1 VGTQINDII
10 MSTVQQ
16 PRRGATRRVLKA
28 AGLALG
34 AVLVSSQVQGAYAA
48 DGDPTAVSSCFNYV
62 DEVNSEANGGLC
74 ACKIGYS
81 DIQGAGASSPASS
94 PPKDCK
100 YCAPGYYLKT
110 PKSTTLDN
118 TGVGAVCGEIDQ
130 TKLHSTT
137 VNAAPKGAEVADVKN
152 QNVAQAPTSAND
164 GNFCAAGHYGTATSF
179 DGTGCTAC
187 PFGGSS
193 VAGSSLVTMCIPDC
207 SSLTVAKDSDGTTPL
222 SAGDGIQLVTSPSTG
237 KLDDCETAP
246 GYYLKVK
253 ATDADT
259 TGALEI
265 HKTPANFYAP
275 GQQNIVHGTAYPMP
289 ASANMVADTSPNALV
304 IACPFGGVSD
314 AASSAVTDCDP
325 DCSETNTNSG
335 AVADGFG
342 TCQCAANYYGSFPV
356 DATGGTS
363 AAASTGCTA
372 CPAGGT
378 STAGTAS
385 SSGCTAPPPTTADSA
400 GATTPIAVAL
410 ATAAAVPL
418 LL

>member
-1 VGTQINDII
+1 MVTQINDII
-10 MSTVQQ
+10 MPTVQQ

-34 AVLVSSQVQGAYAA
+34 AVLVSSQAQGVYAA
-48 DGDPTAVSSCFNYV
+48 DAVATAASTCFTMNPNG
-62 DEVNSEANGGLC
+62 EVNSADNAGQC
-74 ACKIGYS
+74 SCKIGYS
-81 DIQGAGASSPASS
+81 DVQGAGPSLPVTS
-94 PPKDCK
+94 PPKDCR

-110 PKSTTLDN
+110 PRSDTNFN
-118 TGVGAVCGEIDQ
+118 TGEGAVCGEIDQ
-130 TKLHSTT
+130 TKLHSTST
-137 VNAAPKGAEVADVKN
+137 APPADVKTTGS
-152 QNVAQAPTSAND
+152 AQAPSNTKND
-164 GNFCAAGHYGTATSF
+164 CAAGHYGAATSF
-179 DGTGCTAC
+179 DGAGCTAC

-193 VAGSSLVTMCIPDC
+193 DAGSSAVTGCTPDC
-207 SSLTVAKDSDGTTPL
+207 SSLTVAKDSDGITPL

-246 GYYLKVK
+246 GYYLYLQ
-253 ATDADT
+253 ANDADT
-259 TGALEI
+259 AGPLQI
-265 HKTPANFYAP
+265 HKAPANFYAP
-275 GQQNIVHGTAYPMP
+275 GQQNVVTGANYFMM
-289 ASANMVADTSPNALV
+289 ASANMVADSSPNALV
-304 IACPFGGVSD
+304 SACPFGGVSD

-325 DCSETNTNSG
+325 DCSETNADSG

-356 DATGGTS
+356 DAMGGTS
-363 AAASTGCTA
+363 AAASAGCTA
-372 CPAGGT
+372 CPAGTVSTEGT
-378 STAGTAS
+378 TA

>member
-1 VGTQINDII
+1 

-34 AVLVSSQVQGAYAA
+34 AVLVSSQAQGAYAA
-48 DGDPTAVSSCFNYV
+48 DGAATALSTCPGAF
-62 DEVNSEANGGLC
+62 DEVNSELNGGLC
-74 ACKIGYS
+74 GCKLGYS
-81 DIQGAGASSPASS
+81 DNQGAGASSPAASAT
-94 PPKDCK
+94 PFDCR

-110 PKSTTLDN
+110 ASLGD
-118 TGVGAVCGEIDQ
+118 GSVCGEIDQ

-137 VNAAPKGAEVADVKN
+137 VNTVPPADVKTSAL
-152 QNVAQAPTSAND
+152 AQAPTSAQD
-164 GNFCAAGHYGTATSF
+164 GDFCAAGHYGTATSF

-193 VAGSSLVTMCIPDC
+193 DAGSSAVTGCTPDC

-246 GYYLKVK
+246 GYYLIWR
-253 ATDADT
+253 ATDANT
-259 TGALEI
+259 AGGLEI
-265 HKTPANFYAP
+265 HKAPANLYAP
-275 GQQNIVHGTAYPMP
+275 GQQNVVNGDNYPQM
-289 ASANMVADTSPNALV
+289 ASANMDTSENPLV
-304 IACPFGGVSD
+304 SACPFGGVSE

-325 DCSETNTNSG
+325 DCSETNADSG

-342 TCQCAANYYGSFPV
+342 TCQCAANYYGSPE
-356 DATGGTS
+356 DATGGTLAVAS
-363 AAASTGCTA
+363 AGCTA

>member
-1 VGTQINDII
+1 MGTQINDII
-10 MSTVQQ
+10 MPTVQQ

-48 DGDPTAVSSCFNYV
+48 DGAATAASTCGGAGH
-62 DEVNSEANGGLC
+62 VNSELNGDGNC
-74 ACKIGYS
+74 QCKLGYS
-81 DIQGAGASSPASS
+81 DRQAQAATVPSTVYPEL
-94 PPKDCK
+94 DCR
-100 YCAPGYYLKT
+100 YCTPGYYLKT
-110 PKSTTLDN
+110 RRTDTLSN
-118 TGVGAVCGEIDQ
+118 TGFGAVCGEIDQ

-137 VNAAPKGAEVADVKN
+137 VPPADIKN
-152 QNVAQAPTSAND
+152 LGSAQAPTSAND
-164 GNFCAAGHYGTATSF
+164 GNFCAAGHYGTATGF

-187 PFGGSS
+187 PVGGSS
-193 VAGSSLVTMCIPDC
+193 AAGSSAVTGCVPDC
-207 SSLTVAKDSDGTTPL
+207 SSLTVAKDSDGITTL

-246 GYYLKVK
+246 GYYLYLQ
-253 ATDADT
+253 ANDADT
-259 TGALEI
+259 AGPLQI
-265 HKTPANFYAP
+265 HKAPANFYAP
-275 GQQNIVHGTAYPMP
+275 GQQNVVTGANYFMM
-289 ASANMVADTSPNALV
+289 ASANMVADSSPNALV
-304 IACPFGGVSD
+304 SACPFGGVSD

-325 DCSETNTNSG
+325 DCSETNADSG
-335 AVADGFG
+335 AVADGLG
-342 TCQCAANYYGSFPV
+342 MCQCAANYYGSFPV
-356 DATGGTS
+356 DAMGGTS
-363 AAASTGCTA
+363 AAASAGCTA

>member
-1 VGTQINDII
+1 
-10 MSTVQQ
+10 
-16 PRRGATRRVLKA
+16 
-28 AGLALG
+28 
-34 AVLVSSQVQGAYAA
+34 
-48 DGDPTAVSSCFNYV
+48 
-62 DEVNSEANGGLC
+62 VNSEVYDGRC
-74 ACKIGYS
+74 ECRIGYS
-81 DIQGAGASSPASS
+81 DNQGAVASSPSLTTVL
-94 PPKDCK
+94 DCK

-110 PKSTTLDN
+110 RRTDTLSN
-118 TGVGAVCGEIDQ
+118 TGIGAVCAEIDQ

-137 VNAAPKGAEVADVKN
+137 VNAAPKGAEVADVKTLGS
-152 QNVAQAPTSAND
+152 AQAPTSAND
-164 GNFCAAGHYGTATSF
+164 GNFCAAGHYGTATGF

-187 PFGGSS
+187 PVGGSS

-222 SAGDGIQLVTSPSTG
+222 SAGVGIQLVTSPSTG

-246 GYYLKVK
+246 GYYLHVQ

-259 TGALEI
+259 AGSLEI

-275 GQQNIVHGTAYPMP
+275 GQQNVVHGIAYPEP
-289 ASANMVADTSPNALV
+289 ASANMMADTSPNALV
-304 IACPFGGVSD
+304 IACPFGGASEP
-314 AASSAVTDCDP
+314 ASSVVTDCDP
-325 DCSETNTNSG
+325 DCSETNADSG
-335 AVADGFG
+335 AVADGLG
-342 TCQCAANYYGSFPV
+342 MCQCAANYYGSFPV
-356 DATGGTS
+356 DAMGGTLD
-363 AAASTGCTA
+363 AASAGCTA

-385 SSGCTAPPPTTADSA
+385 SSGCTAPPPTTAASPTTADSA

>member
-1 VGTQINDII
+1 MGTQINDII
-10 MSTVQQ
+10 MPTVQQ

-34 AVLVSSQVQGAYAA
+34 AVLVSSQAQGAYAA
-48 DGDPTAVSSCFNYV
+48 DGAVTALSTCGGA
-62 DEVNSEANGGLC
+62 DHVNSEPNGDGNC
-74 ACKIGYS
+74 QCKLGYS
-81 DIQGAGASSPASS
+81 DRQVQAATVPSPVS
-94 PPKDCK
+94 PELDCR

-110 PKSTTLDN
+110 PRSDTLDN

-137 VNAAPKGAEVADVKN
+137 VNAAIKGADIKVLGG
-152 QNVAQAPTSAND
+152 AQAPPTSAND
-164 GNFCAAGHYGTATSF
+164 GNFCAAGHWGTATSF

-207 SSLTVAKDSDGTTPL
+207 SSLTVAKDSDGITPL

-246 GYYLKVK
+246 GYYLYVK

-259 TGALEI
+259 AGALQI
-265 HKTPANFYAP
+265 HKAPANFYAP
-275 GQQNIVHGTAYPMP
+275 GQQNVVTGANYPMM
-289 ASANMVADTSPNALV
+289 ASASMMADTSPNALV
-304 IACPFGGVSD
+304 SACPFGGSSD

-325 DCSETNTNSG
+325 DCSETNADSG

-356 DATGGTS
+356 DAMGGTL
-363 AAASTGCTA
+363 AAASAGCKA
-372 CPAGGT
+372 CPAGT
-378 STAGTAS
+378 VSTAGTAS

>member
-1 VGTQINDII
+1 
-10 MSTVQQ
+10 MPTVQQ

-34 AVLVSSQVQGAYAA
+34 AVLVSSQAQGAYAA
-48 DGDPTAVSSCFNYV
+48 DGAATALSTCPGVN
-62 DEVNSEANGGLC
+62 DQVNSEPNGDGLC
-74 ACKIGYS
+74 ECKPGYS
-81 DIQGAGASSPASS
+81 NRQAFVADDPIPGLPQL
-94 PPKDCK
+94 DCR
-100 YCAPGYYLKT
+100 YCTPGYYLKT
-110 PKSTTLDN
+110 ASG
-118 TGVGAVCGEIDQ
+118 GVGSVCAQIDQ

-137 VNAAPKGAEVADVKN
+137 VNAADIGA
-152 QNVAQAPTSAND
+152 NVVTSALAQAPTSAND
-164 GNFCAAGHYGTATSF
+164 GDFCAAGHYGTATSF

-193 VAGSSLVTMCIPDC
+193 DAGSR
-207 SSLTVAKDSDGTTPL
+207 
-222 SAGDGIQLVTSPSTG
+222 
-237 KLDDCETAP
+237 
-246 GYYLKVK
+246 
-253 ATDADT
+253 
-259 TGALEI
+259 
-265 HKTPANFYAP
+265 
-275 GQQNIVHGTAYPMP
+275 
-289 ASANMVADTSPNALV
+289 
-304 IACPFGGVSD
+304 
-314 AASSAVTDCDP
+314 AVTDCDP
-325 DCSETNTNSG
+325 DCSETNADSG

-363 AAASTGCTA
+363 AAASAGCTA

>member
-1 VGTQINDII
+1 
-10 MSTVQQ
+10 MPTVQQ

-48 DGDPTAVSSCFNYV
+48 DADATAASTCYSNNGIT
-62 DEVNSEANGGLC
+62 DEVNSEGGGGLC
-74 ACKIGYS
+74 GCKIGYS
-81 DIQGAGASSPASS
+81 DNQGAVASSPVSS
-94 PPKDCK
+94 PVYDCM

-110 PKSTTLDN
+110 PRSDTSDTSGL
-118 TGVGAVCGEIDQ
+118 GAVCAEIDQ

-137 VNAAPKGAEVADVKN
+137 VEAADTGADVKAI
-152 QNVAQAPTSAND
+152 NVAQEPTSAND
-164 GNFCAAGHYGTATSF
+164 GDFCAAGHYGTATSF

-193 VAGSSLVTMCIPDC
+193 VAGSRAVTGCTPDC
-207 SSLTVAKDSDGTTPL
+207 SSLTVAKDSDGITPL

-246 GYYLKVK
+246 GYYLYVT

-259 TGALEI
+259 TGALQI
-265 HKTPANFYAP
+265 YKAPANFYAP
-275 GQQNIVHGTAYPMP
+275 GQQNVVDGATYLMM
-289 ASANMVADTSPNALV
+289 ASANMMADTSPNALV
-304 IACPFGGVSD
+304 SACPFGGVSD

-325 DCSETNTNSG
+325 DCSETNADSG

-342 TCQCAANYYGSFPV
+342 MCQCAANYYGSPE
-356 DATGGTS
+356 DAMGGTS
-363 AAASTGCTA
+363 AAASAGCTA
-372 CPAGGT
+372 
-378 STAGTAS
+378 S
-385 SSGCTAPPPTTADSA
+385 TTADSA

>member
-1 VGTQINDII
+1 
-10 MSTVQQ
+10 MPTVQQ
-16 PRRGATRRVLKA
+16 PRRGATRRVLKL
-28 AGLALG
+28 AGLVLG
-34 AVLVSSQVQGAYAA
+34 AVLVSSQVQGAYALT
-48 DGDPTAVSSCFNYV
+48 DGDPTAATTCPTVGGN
-62 DEVNSEANGGLC
+62 DVNSELQNGNC

-81 DIQGAGASSPASS
+81 DVQGAGPSAPLSSE
-94 PPKDCK
+94 PKDCK
-100 YCAPGYYLKT
+100 YCAPGYYLKA
-110 PKSTTLDN
+110 PKPTTQDT
-118 TGVGAVCGEIDQ
+118 TGSGAICGEIDQ

-137 VNAAPKGAEVADVKN
+137 VIAVNIGADVKN
-152 QNVAQAPTSAND
+152 VNVAQAPTSDND
-164 GNFCAAGHYGTATSF
+164 GNFCAAGHWGTATKF
-179 DGTGCTAC
+179 DGTGCSAC
-187 PFGGSS
+187 PVGGSS

-222 SAGDGIQLVTSPSTG
+222 SAGDGIQLVFPPSTG

-259 TGALEI
+259 AGSLEI
-265 HKTPANFYAP
+265 HKAPANFYAP
-275 GQQNIVHGTAYPMP
+275 GQQNVVHGTAYPMS

-304 IACPFGGVSD
+304 SACPFGGVSD
-314 AASSAVTDCDP
+314 AGSSAVTDCTP

-335 AVADGFG
+335 AVADGFD
-342 TCQCAANYYGSFPV
+342 TCQCAANYYGSPE

-363 AAASTGCTA
+363 AAASAGCTA

-385 SSGCTAPPPTTADSA
+385 SSGCTAPPPTTAASPTTADSA

>member
-1 VGTQINDII
+1 

-48 DGDPTAVSSCFNYV
+48 DADPTAVSSCFNPNPNG
-62 DEVNSEANGGLC
+62 EVNSEANGGDC

-81 DIQGAGASSPASS
+81 DTQGAGPSLPAAS

-110 PKSTTLDN
+110 PKSSTIET
-118 TGVGAVCGEIDQ
+118 TGVGAVCAEIDQ

-137 VNAAPKGAEVADVKN
+137 VNAAPKGAEVADVKTLGS
-152 QNVAQAPTSAND
+152 AQAPTSAND
-164 GNFCAAGHYGTATSF
+164 GNFCAAGHYGTATGF

-187 PFGGSS
+187 PVGGSS

-222 SAGDGIQLVTSPSTG
+222 SAGVGIQLVTSPSTG

-246 GYYLKVK
+246 GYYLYVQ
-253 ATDADT
+253 ADDADT
-259 TGALEI
+259 AGVLEI
-265 HKTPANFYAP
+265 HKAPANFYAR
-275 GQQNIVHGTAYPMP
+275 GQQNVVHGNAYPEP
-289 ASANMVADTSPNALV
+289 ASANMVADTSPYV
-304 IACPFGGVSD
+304 RVSACP
-314 AASSAVTDCDP
+314 
-325 DCSETNTNSG
+325 TNSNSFAG
-335 AVADGFG
+335 SSLLDDCACEANFYPSNNACVACASG
-342 TCQCAANYYGSFPV
+342 TTRAGTVSV
-356 DATGGTS
+356 TGTATCS
-363 AAASTGCTA
+363 AAASPTA
-372 CPAGGT
+372 ASP
-378 STAGTAS
+378 TAE
-385 SSGCTAPPPTTADSA
+385 SA
-400 GATTPIAVAL
+400 GASTPITVAL
-410 ATAAAVPL
+410 AAAAAVPL

>member
-1 VGTQINDII
+1 
-10 MSTVQQ
+10 MPTVQQ

-34 AVLVSSQVQGAYAA
+34 AVLVSSQARGAYAA
-48 DGDPTAVSSCFNYV
+48 DGDPTAVSTCTGVNG
-62 DEVNSEANGGLC
+62 EVNSEPNVDGNC
-74 ACKIGYS
+74 ECKIGYS
-81 DIQGAGASSPASS
+81 NNQGSEASVPTSAAPL
-94 PPKDCK
+94 DCK
-100 YCAPGYYLKT
+100 NCAPGYYLKT
-110 PKSTTLDN
+110 SNPSTLSTT
-118 TGVGAVCGEIDQ
+118 GEGAVCAQIDQ
-130 TKLHSTT
+130 TKLHSTA
-137 VNAAPKGAEVADVKN
+137 VDAADIGADVKN
-152 QNVAQAPTSAND
+152 QKIAQAPASVND
-164 GNFCAAGHYGTATSF
+164 DNFCAAGHWGIATSF

-187 PFGGSS
+187 PVGGSS

-207 SSLTVAKDSDGTTPL
+207 SSLAVAKDSDGITPL

-246 GYYLKVK
+246 GYYLYVT

-259 TGALEI
+259 TGALQI
-265 HKTPANFYAP
+265 YKAPANFYAP
-275 GQQNIVHGTAYPMP
+275 GQQNVVDGATYLMM
-289 ASANMVADTSPNALV
+289 ASANMMADTSPNALV
-304 IACPFGGVSD
+304 SACPFGGVSD

-325 DCSETNTNSG
+325 DCSETNADSG

-342 TCQCAANYYGSFPV
+342 MCQCAANYYGSFPV
-356 DATGGTS
+356 DAMGGTL
-363 AAASTGCTA
+363 AAASAGCTA

-385 SSGCTAPPPTTADSA
+385 SSGCTAPPADSA

>member
-1 VGTQINDII
+1 
-10 MSTVQQ
+10 MPTVQQ

-34 AVLVSSQVQGAYAA
+34 AVLVSSQAQGAYAA
-48 DGDPTAVSSCFNYV
+48 DGAVTVQSSCGGAGSH
-62 DEVNSEANGGLC
+62 VNSEANGDALC
-74 ACKIGYS
+74 ACKPGYS
-81 DIQGAGASSPASS
+81 DRQLLEASDPTSTRPQL
-94 PPKDCK
+94 DCR

-110 PKSTTLDN
+110 PRVLPDTIDTT
-118 TGVGAVCGEIDQ
+118 GHGAVCGEIDQ

-137 VNAAPKGAEVADVKN
+137 VNAADIGSDVKALLS
-152 QNVAQAPTSAND
+152 AQAPTSVND
-164 GNFCAAGHYGTATSF
+164 CAAGHYGTATGF

-187 PFGGSS
+187 PVGGSS
-193 VAGSSLVTMCIPDC
+193 AAGSSAVTGCVPDC
-207 SSLTVAKDSDGTTPL
+207 SSLTVAKDSDGITTL

-246 GYYLKVK
+246 GYYLYLQ
-253 ATDADT
+253 ANDADT
-259 TGALEI
+259 AGPLQI
-265 HKTPANFYAP
+265 HKAPANFYAP
-275 GQQNIVHGTAYPMP
+275 GQQNVVTGANYFMM
-289 ASANMVADTSPNALV
+289 ASANMVADSSPNALV
-304 IACPFGGVSD
+304 SACPFGGVSD

-325 DCSETNTNSG
+325 DCSETNADSG
-335 AVADGFG
+335 AVADGLG
-342 TCQCAANYYGSFPV
+342 MCQCAANYYGSFPV
-356 DATGGTS
+356 DAMGGTS
-363 AAASTGCTA
+363 AAASAGCTA

>member
-1 VGTQINDII
+1 
-10 MSTVQQ
+10 MPTVQQ

-34 AVLVSSQVQGAYAA
+34 AVLVSSQAQGAYAA
-48 DGDPTAVSSCFNYV
+48 DGAATAGSSCDSV
-62 DEVNSEANGGLC
+62 TEHVNSEKNADGLC
-74 ACKIGYS
+74 QCKPGYS
-81 DIQGAGASSPASS
+81 SVQGFEASDPTSS
-94 PPKDCK
+94 RPQLDCR

-110 PKSTTLDN
+110 PRTDTLSN
-118 TGVGAVCGEIDQ
+118 TGIGAVCGEIDQ

-137 VNAAPKGAEVADVKN
+137 VNAAPKGGDVKSLLS
-152 QNVAQAPTSAND
+152 AQAPTSVND
-164 GNFCAAGHYGTATSF
+164 CAAGHYGTATGF

-193 VAGSSLVTMCIPDC
+193 VAGSSLVTGCIPDC
-207 SSLTVAKDSDGTTPL
+207 SSLTVAKDSDGISPL

-246 GYYLKVK
+246 GYYLYLQ
-253 ATDADT
+253 ANDADT
-259 TGALEI
+259 AAPLQI
-265 HKTPANFYAP
+265 HKAPANFYAP
-275 GQQNIVHGTAYPMP
+275 GQQNVVTGANYFMM
-289 ASANMVADTSPNALV
+289 ASANMVADSSPNALV
-304 IACPFGGVSD
+304 SACPFGGVSD
-314 AASSAVTDCDP
+314 AASSVVTDCDP
-325 DCSETNTNSG
+325 DCSETNADSG

-356 DATGGTS
+356 DAMGGTS
-363 AAASTGCTA
+363 AAASAGCTA
-372 CPAGGT
+372 CPAGTVSTEGT
-378 STAGTAS
+378 TA